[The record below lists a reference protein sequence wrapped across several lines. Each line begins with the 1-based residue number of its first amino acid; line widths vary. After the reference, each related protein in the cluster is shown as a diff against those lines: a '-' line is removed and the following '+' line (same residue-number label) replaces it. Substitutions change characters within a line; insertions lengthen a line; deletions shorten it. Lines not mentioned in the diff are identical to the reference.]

1 MKETERLSGLRF
13 KYDEWNIATSLEVDV
28 AVPRQKTPDTIS
40 AEIRRTAPPSL
51 EIEEMSNRL
60 LEYDF
65 NKLVVKN
72 NGEKLYEEN
81 LYTYG
86 DFRGIEILPEVYY
99 RNKLYDA
106 VMNEVN
112 NMLQKYGV
120 QEKLPTSLEEYIEL
134 YGATE
139 TQLPNAKYIQYKDM
153 KDIGDSL
160 MLSHG
165 EKIAE
170 LIAPDGRKAVLG
182 VTGTARV
189 TTLDENGKYNKYR
202 SFYDSFDKMPKEMQ
216 EKIKDGSYHNDEKI
230 YVVSRN
236 NFELFWQGTGNFKYV
251 DIGHNTPEQICK
263 LMAEWIN
270 ELEDREY
277 NHVPESFSDYEQF
290 VPMIKFNVYKDI
302 ADINAFMAQLN
313 NDGCIATLGITEE
326 RGAFLNI
333 KNGSLEVSYQN
344 YERGSRLLAKRAIE
358 LEMRTPEEIYQKI
371 AEVVNDY
378 ENKTLVPP
386 ALDSRSRDFVQYADF
401 TDKKA
406 ENTEKKK
413 KQKGKD
419 DYGRD

>member
-1 MKETERLSGLRF
+1 MKEIERLSGLRF

-170 LIAPDGRKAVLG
+170 LIAPDGRKASLEIKG
-182 VTGTARV
+182 MARV

-216 EKIKDGSYHNDEKI
+216 EKIRDGSYRNDEKI

-236 NFELFWQGTGNFKYV
+236 NFELFWQGTANFKYV
-251 DIGHNTPEQICK
+251 DIAHNTPEQICK

-302 ADINAFMAQLN
+302 ADINAFTEQLN

-326 RGAFLNI
+326 RGAFLNV

-371 AEVVNDY
+371 AEVINDY

-386 ALDSRSRDFVQYADF
+386 ALDSRSRDSVQYTDF

-413 KQKGKD
+413 KPKGKD